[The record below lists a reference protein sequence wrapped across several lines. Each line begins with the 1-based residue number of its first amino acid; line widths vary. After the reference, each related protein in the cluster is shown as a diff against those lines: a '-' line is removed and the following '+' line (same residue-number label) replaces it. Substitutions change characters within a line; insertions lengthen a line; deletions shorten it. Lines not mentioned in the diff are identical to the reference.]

1 MLFANVVVK
10 VATVTPLLAWM
21 RWCTFLYFSMA
32 GLIEAEFA
40 GNFLARQQNQL
51 FHAVLIRV

>member
-10 VATVTPLLAWM
+10 VCTVTPLLAWM

-32 GLIEAEFA
+32 GLIEVEFS
-40 GNFLARQQNQL
+40 GGLAPNQ
-51 FHAVLIRV
+51 VIGVIRR